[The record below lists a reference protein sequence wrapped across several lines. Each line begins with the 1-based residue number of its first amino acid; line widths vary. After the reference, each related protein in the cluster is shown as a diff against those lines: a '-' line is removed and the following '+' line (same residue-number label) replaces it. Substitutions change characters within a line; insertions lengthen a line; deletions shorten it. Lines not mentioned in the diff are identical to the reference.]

1 VRFIQTRQLHPDDS
15 QIPLDIHIAGEG
27 EAVRILGG
35 FVGNGV
41 DAFGVWTPVL
51 EKIDS
56 DYERW
61 ARLNLTLTMKK
72 NIDQIIAGS
81 RSQYLAQVNVMPP
94 AVRKHIL
101 KAQKDFINDS
111 KSSMI
116 ARDSLRAPRDQGG
129 IGLFNLEA
137 RNEALLLL
145 KAASLAESDVEKHS
159 HWASLA
165 LHQLSKHIVKS
176 PAVAEEA
183 RTNLM
188 VQNVKVNQ
196 RDPPAIHKAM
206 VKCLNKYGLSF
217 ETVHPSTE
225 LQRSMPL
232 WHHPGE
238 DPQKRQVNNGQK
250 AKCLRGKHVALTIGA
265 GVDLAQRL
273 DGPLHYRSASCV
285 CDTCEDD
292 RTTRGCENPHACA
305 IAAASR
311 LGQILPRW
319 IPIPGGNEVPGPAA
333 TPPEEETNSKLFTPP
348 ESIMVL
354 TQGLRAMTRRQNEPI
369 EQLDPPVRSRAVVIP
384 TLATTIVYIA
394 RATHAPPT

>member
-1 VRFIQTRQLHPDDS
+1 MLRSSSLHGYSIPGVAEKAVVQLFADDTTAYLSEHDSFEDLKKVLDKWCLASGARFNVTKTEVIPFSTPEFRARLIQTRQLYPDNS

-61 ARLNLTLTMKK
+61 ARLNPTLTMKK

-94 AVRKHIL
+94 AVTKHIL
-101 KAQKDFINDS
+101 KAQKDFVNDS

-129 IGLFNLEA
+129 IGLFDLEA

-165 LHQLSKHIVKS
+165 LHRLSKHIVKS

-188 VQNVKVNQ
+188 VQNIKVNQ
-196 RDPPAIHKAM
+196 RDPPVIHKAM

-265 GVDLAQRL
+265 GVDLAQTA
-273 DGPLHYRSASCV
+273 G
-285 CDTCEDD
+285 
-292 RTTRGCENPHACA
+292 
-305 IAAASR
+305 
-311 LGQILPRW
+311 
-319 IPIPGGNEVPGPAA
+319 
-333 TPPEEETNSKLFTPP
+333 
-348 ESIMVL
+348 
-354 TQGLRAMTRRQNEPI
+354 
-369 EQLDPPVRSRAVVIP
+369 
-384 TLATTIVYIA
+384 
-394 RATHAPPT
+394 